1 LCQYRNTLFPDY
13 FQFTTNKV
21 TFKIA
26 LIVGIRPTDA
36 EYLSEHYT
44 YPVKGGGGH
53 LKRLYIFILFMIV
66 SYSVYYDLKAGTL
79 PKAVETAVPVVNN
92 NEESLPEETEEEIQI
107 EYTSVKVKSG
117 DTILSLM
124 EEELDGPLPV
134 SIDQLIE
141 DFEFLNE
148 GQSAQDIQVGKVYKL
163 PIY

>member
-1 LCQYRNTLFPDY
+1 
-13 FQFTTNKV
+13 
-21 TFKIA
+21 
-26 LIVGIRPTDA
+26 
-36 EYLSEHYT
+36 
-44 YPVKGGGGH
+44 
-53 LKRLYIFILFMIV
+53 LKRLYIFILIMIV

-79 PKAVETAVPVVNN
+79 PKAEETAVPVVNN
-92 NEESLPEETEEEIQI
+92 TEESLPEETEEEIKI